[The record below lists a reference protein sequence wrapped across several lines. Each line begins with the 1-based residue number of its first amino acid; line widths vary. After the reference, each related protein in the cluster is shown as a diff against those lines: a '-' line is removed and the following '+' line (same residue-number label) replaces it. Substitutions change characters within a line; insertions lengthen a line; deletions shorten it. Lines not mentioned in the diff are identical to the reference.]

1 MGVQKGCNKIYCD
14 DRFTMYT
21 NSKSYCTP
29 ETNTMLRQLYLQKTK
44 NKTRWQ
50 AGFGQ

>member
-1 MGVQKGCNKIYCD
+1 MGVQKGCNKIYCG
-14 DRFTMYT
+14 DRFTMYI
-21 NSKSYCTP
+21 NSKSCCTP
-29 ETNTMLRQLYLQKTK
+29 ETKYNVTSIISPK